1 MLLSCSNWTVPIIFD
16 MDSILDRFRRD
27 VMPLFSHM
35 HGLLRNTFDIYLYPE
50 VSRAIWEKKW
60 WHFWPYWPVPSLMGS
75 VLLRGE
81 ILKFFYQ
88 EPSWGRWACVQKTWL
103 EIFINN
109 YLEGSWRGVD
119 VGKQIFGPPS
129 SYYHNDDNN
138 LYKYRRQN
146 GRWRQVYEGDD
157 MVTKF
162 PCRWKI
168 DGYGSQGWELEA
180 A

>member
-27 VMPLFSHM
+27 IMPLFSHM
-35 HGLLRNTFDIYLYPE
+35 HGLVRNTFDIYLYPE

-81 ILKFFYQ
+81 ILKFFIKNHLGGG
-88 EPSWGRWACVQKTWL
+88 EPVFSRLGSKFLSTTISKDLDEVLTW
-103 EIFINN
+103 ESR
-109 YLEGSWRGVD
+109 YLGHLRPIITMMIIIYTNID
-119 VGKQIFGPPS
+119 A
-129 SYYHNDDNN
+129 
-138 LYKYRRQN
+138 
-146 GRWRQVYEGDD
+146 RWRQVYEGDD